1 MTFIS
6 RYAEKKAK
14 NLEGDLSSCQEDL
27 LSAERKKRA
36 AQYERDDLSKENATL
51 LREKNQAQE
60 EKRRMESRMGELEE
74 EKEEVIFICLYFLV
88 KSKQFRSIWLLR
100 KVRNAIENSTP
111 KSTSCKRNYR
121 LLKMNVTPR
130 PSKYK
135 DF

>member
-1 MTFIS
+1 M
-6 RYAEKKAK
+6 
-14 NLEGDLSSCQEDL
+14 EGDLSSCQEDL
-27 LSAERKKRA
+27 LSAERMKRA
-36 AQYERDDLSKENATL
+36 AQYERDDLFEKSMTL

-74 EKEEVIFICLYFLV
+74 EKEEVIFIQLYFLV

-111 KSTSCKRNYR
+111 KSTSCPRNYR
-121 LLKMNVTPR
+121 LLKMNVT
-130 PSKYK
+130 SKYK